1 MEYSL
6 VAIIVLIIGIII
18 GGRLQ
23 RHSFFPF
30 ASYSPLLI
38 FSPPLQGNV
47 AQCIQDPNFDS
58 EDPSSPGEVVQF
70 KSITNI
76 KRTDIELL

>member
-1 MEYSL
+1 MVMISN
-6 VAIIVLIIGIII
+6 
-18 GGRLQ
+18 
-23 RHSFFPF
+23 HSSSVDWDFLYL
-30 ASYSPLLI
+30 SIDLLI

-58 EDPSSPGEVVQF
+58 EDPSSPGEGVQF

>member
-38 FSPPLQGNV
+38 FFLHRLAIPRPGLGFVGHGRHATRDKLGPDRARDRNILLFR
-47 AQCIQDPNFDS
+47 AQRRS
-58 EDPSSPGEVVQF
+58 
-70 KSITNI
+70 
-76 KRTDIELL
+76 